1 MLTASPMPHSKPV
14 RVVIVDDHPGIRQGL
29 RAMLELCGDY
39 ALCGEA
45 ESAAQALDIIASEKP
60 DVAIVDISLKGSMH
74 GLELTRQLKSLHPE
88 VSVLVLSLH
97 GEAEFAE
104 GAIAAGASG
113 YLSKSEAGEFLPD
126 ALQAILGG
134 EIYATPEMQAK
145 MARAK
150 QAGASRAANGT
161 DW

>member
-1 MLTASPMPHSKPV
+1 MAHSKPV

-88 VSVLVLSLH
+88 VSVLGPL
-97 GEAEFAE
+97 
-104 GAIAAGASG
+104 AARR
-113 YLSKSEAGEFLPD
+113 
-126 ALQAILGG
+126 GG
-134 EIYATPEMQAK
+134 IRRWRHRCGSQWLLEQE
-145 MARAK
+145 
-150 QAGASRAANGT
+150 
-161 DW
+161 